1 MNIAER
7 EIDDPEKEGVIL
19 EYVNFTKEFAEIKE
33 YVRSKGESIR
43 GYTEKKECVSIRT
56 EDILYFEAVQN
67 KVFAYTSNKFY
78 EIKSRLYQLEEKIT
92 RKCMKRA
99 SKTTIV
105 NADRIVSVRTALNGR
120 LYVRMEALSRLEMA
134 LQKQEQILCKALHTD
149 LGKSKTESVMCEIG
163 LVQGEIRWMKQHLGR
178 LCRQKHVRTPL
189 AQFAAKSY
197 QSPSPYGNVLI
208 MSPWNYPVL
217 LTLEPLVDAI
227 AAGNTAVVKPS
238 AYAPVSANVL
248 KDLLEECFPPEYVA
262 VVLGGREEN
271 QALLQEKFD
280 KIFFTGSVAVGKQVM
295 ESAARHL
302 TPVTLEL
309 GGKSPCI
316 VEKSSKIRLAARRIV
331 FGKFINCG
339 SNLLCWIT

>member
-1 MNIAER
+1 M
-7 EIDDPEKEGVIL
+7 
-19 EYVNFTKEFAEIKE
+19 
-33 YVRSKGESIR
+33 
-43 GYTEKKECVSIRT
+43 
-56 EDILYFEAVQN
+56 
-67 KVFAYTSNKFY
+67 
-78 EIKSRLYQLEEKIT
+78 
-92 RKCMKRA
+92 
-99 SKTTIV
+99 
-105 NADRIVSVRTALNGR
+105 
-120 LYVRMEALSRLEMA
+120 EMA

-178 LCRQKHVRTPL
+178 LCRTKHVRAPL

-238 AYAPVSANVL
+238 AYAPASANVL
-248 KDLLEECFPPEYVA
+248 KDLLEECFPPEYVT

-271 QALLQEKFD
+271 QVLLQEKFD

>member
-1 MNIAER
+1 M
-7 EIDDPEKEGVIL
+7 
-19 EYVNFTKEFAEIKE
+19 
-33 YVRSKGESIR
+33 
-43 GYTEKKECVSIRT
+43 
-56 EDILYFEAVQN
+56 
-67 KVFAYTSNKFY
+67 
-78 EIKSRLYQLEEKIT
+78 
-92 RKCMKRA
+92 
-99 SKTTIV
+99 
-105 NADRIVSVRTALNGR
+105 
-120 LYVRMEALSRLEMA
+120 EMA

-238 AYAPVSANVL
+238 AYAPASANVL

-280 KIFFTGSVAVGKQVM
+280 KIFSQEV
-295 ESAARHL
+295 
-302 TPVTLEL
+302 
-309 GGKSPCI
+309 
-316 VEKSSKIRLAARRIV
+316 
-331 FGKFINCG
+331 
-339 SNLLCWIT
+339 

>member
-1 MNIAER
+1 MTRKRGRYTRICKFYER
-7 EIDDPEKEGVIL
+7 ICRNKRVCKKQRGIYP
-19 EYVNFTKEFAEIKE
+19 
-33 YVRSKGESIR
+33 

-178 LCRQKHVRTPL
+178 LCRTKHVRTPL

-197 QSPSPYGNVLI
+197 RSPSPYGNVLI

-238 AYAPVSANVL
+238 AYAPVALPWDLSSA
-248 KDLLEECFPPEYVA
+248 
-262 VVLGGREEN
+262 GRASAL
-271 QALLQEKFD
+271 QAEGHRF
-280 KIFFTGSVAVGKQVM
+280 
-295 ESAARHL
+295 E
-302 TPVTLEL
+302 
-309 GGKSPCI
+309 PCR
-316 VEKSSKIRLAARRIV
+316 SHD
-331 FGKFINCG
+331 N
-339 SNLLCWIT
+339 

>member
-1 MNIAER
+1 M
-7 EIDDPEKEGVIL
+7 
-19 EYVNFTKEFAEIKE
+19 YVACIKDNDCKCGSCCFGS
-33 YVRSKGESIR
+33 YRIKWAFVCADG
-43 GYTEKKECVSIRT
+43 G
-56 EDILYFEAVQN
+56 FEQ
-67 KVFAYTSNKFY
+67 
-78 EIKSRLYQLEEKIT
+78 IG
-92 RKCMKRA
+92 
-99 SKTTIV
+99 
-105 NADRIVSVRTALNGR
+105 NG
-120 LYVRMEALSRLEMA
+120 LA
-134 LQKQEQILCKALHTD
+134 KQEQILCKALHTD

-280 KIFFTGSVAVGKQVM
+280 KIFPQEV
-295 ESAARHL
+295 
-302 TPVTLEL
+302 
-309 GGKSPCI
+309 
-316 VEKSSKIRLAARRIV
+316 
-331 FGKFINCG
+331 
-339 SNLLCWIT
+339 

>member
-1 MNIAER
+1 
-7 EIDDPEKEGVIL
+7 
-19 EYVNFTKEFAEIKE
+19 
-33 YVRSKGESIR
+33 
-43 GYTEKKECVSIRT
+43 
-56 EDILYFEAVQN
+56 
-67 KVFAYTSNKFY
+67 
-78 EIKSRLYQLEEKIT
+78 
-92 RKCMKRA
+92 
-99 SKTTIV
+99 
-105 NADRIVSVRTALNGR
+105 
-120 LYVRMEALSRLEMA
+120 
-134 LQKQEQILCKALHTD
+134 
-149 LGKSKTESVMCEIG
+149 MCEIG

-238 AYAPVSANVL
+238 AYAPASANVL

-295 ESAARHL
+295 ESAARQHVGREVMAKASAHL

>member
-1 MNIAER
+1 M
-7 EIDDPEKEGVIL
+7 
-19 EYVNFTKEFAEIKE
+19 
-33 YVRSKGESIR
+33 
-43 GYTEKKECVSIRT
+43 
-56 EDILYFEAVQN
+56 
-67 KVFAYTSNKFY
+67 
-78 EIKSRLYQLEEKIT
+78 
-92 RKCMKRA
+92 
-99 SKTTIV
+99 
-105 NADRIVSVRTALNGR
+105 
-120 LYVRMEALSRLEMA
+120 EMA

-280 KIFFTGSVAVGKQVM
+280 KIFSTGSVAVGKQVM

-316 VEKSSKIRLAARRIV
+316 VEKAVRSGLRQDALSLESLSTADRTYCVGSRRM
-331 FGKFINCG
+331 GRCG
-339 SNLLCWIT
+339 HAGGDFWSHPASIDV

>member
-1 MNIAER
+1 
-7 EIDDPEKEGVIL
+7 
-19 EYVNFTKEFAEIKE
+19 
-33 YVRSKGESIR
+33 
-43 GYTEKKECVSIRT
+43 
-56 EDILYFEAVQN
+56 
-67 KVFAYTSNKFY
+67 
-78 EIKSRLYQLEEKIT
+78 
-92 RKCMKRA
+92 
-99 SKTTIV
+99 
-105 NADRIVSVRTALNGR
+105 
-120 LYVRMEALSRLEMA
+120 
-134 LQKQEQILCKALHTD
+134 
-149 LGKSKTESVMCEIG
+149 MCEIG

-178 LCRQKHVRTPL
+178 LCRTKHVRTPL

-197 QSPSPYGNVLI
+197 RSPSPYGNVLI

-238 AYAPVSANVL
+238 AYAPASANVL
-248 KDLLEECFPPEYVA
+248 KDLLEECFPSEYVA

-280 KIFFTGSVAVGKQVM
+280 KIFFTGSAAVGKQVM

-316 VEKSSKIRLAARRIV
+316 VEKSSKIRRAARRIV

>member
-1 MNIAER
+1 
-7 EIDDPEKEGVIL
+7 
-19 EYVNFTKEFAEIKE
+19 
-33 YVRSKGESIR
+33 
-43 GYTEKKECVSIRT
+43 
-56 EDILYFEAVQN
+56 
-67 KVFAYTSNKFY
+67 
-78 EIKSRLYQLEEKIT
+78 
-92 RKCMKRA
+92 
-99 SKTTIV
+99 
-105 NADRIVSVRTALNGR
+105 
-120 LYVRMEALSRLEMA
+120 MA

-280 KIFFTGSVAVGKQVM
+280 KIFSTGSVAVGKQVM

-316 VEKSSKIRLAARRIV
+316 VEKAVRSGLRQDALSLESLSTADRTYCVGSRRM
-331 FGKFINCG
+331 GRCG
-339 SNLLCWIT
+339 HAGGDFWSHPASIDV

>member
-1 MNIAER
+1 M
-7 EIDDPEKEGVIL
+7 
-19 EYVNFTKEFAEIKE
+19 
-33 YVRSKGESIR
+33 
-43 GYTEKKECVSIRT
+43 
-56 EDILYFEAVQN
+56 
-67 KVFAYTSNKFY
+67 FAYTSNEFY

-178 LCRQKHVRTPL
+178 LCRTKHVRTPL

-197 QSPSPYGNVLI
+197 RSPSPYGNVLI

-238 AYAPVSANVL
+238 AYATVSANAL
-248 KDLLEECFPPEYVA
+248 KDLLEEWIVKDSVCRKDMKSL
-262 VVLGGREEN
+262 VL
-271 QALLQEKFD
+271 
-280 KIFFTGSVAVGKQVM
+280 
-295 ESAARHL
+295 
-302 TPVTLEL
+302 
-309 GGKSPCI
+309 
-316 VEKSSKIRLAARRIV
+316 
-331 FGKFINCG
+331 
-339 SNLLCWIT
+339 

>member
-1 MNIAER
+1 
-7 EIDDPEKEGVIL
+7 
-19 EYVNFTKEFAEIKE
+19 
-33 YVRSKGESIR
+33 
-43 GYTEKKECVSIRT
+43 
-56 EDILYFEAVQN
+56 
-67 KVFAYTSNKFY
+67 
-78 EIKSRLYQLEEKIT
+78 
-92 RKCMKRA
+92 
-99 SKTTIV
+99 
-105 NADRIVSVRTALNGR
+105 
-120 LYVRMEALSRLEMA
+120 MA

-163 LVQGEIRWMKQHLGR
+163 LVQGEIHWMKQHLGR

-238 AYAPVSANVL
+238 AYAPASANVL

-295 ESAARHL
+295 ESAARSGL
-302 TPVTLEL
+302 RQDALSLESL
-309 GGKSPCI
+309 STADRTYCVGSRRMGRCGHAGGDFWSHPASI
-316 VEKSSKIRLAARRIV
+316 DV
-331 FGKFINCG
+331 
-339 SNLLCWIT
+339 

>member
-1 MNIAER
+1 MYVACIKDNDCKCGSYCFGSYRIKWAFVCADGGFVQ
-7 EIDDPEKEGVIL
+7 IGNGLAKTGADPL
-19 EYVNFTKEFAEIKE
+19 
-33 YVRSKGESIR
+33 
-43 GYTEKKECVSIRT
+43 
-56 EDILYFEAVQN
+56 
-67 KVFAYTSNKFY
+67 
-78 EIKSRLYQLEEKIT
+78 
-92 RKCMKRA
+92 
-99 SKTTIV
+99 
-105 NADRIVSVRTALNGR
+105 
-120 LYVRMEALSRLEMA
+120 
-134 LQKQEQILCKALHTD
+134 
-149 LGKSKTESVMCEIG
+149 
-163 LVQGEIRWMKQHLGR
+163 
-178 LCRQKHVRTPL
+178 
-189 AQFAAKSY
+189 

-238 AYAPVSANVL
+238 AYAPVSANAL
-248 KDLLEECFPPEYVA
+248 KDLLEEWFPPEYVA

-339 SNLLCWIT
+339 QTCVAPDYILCDASVHDELVEALRQEIRKQFGDPLFNSEYGKIYGSNLLCWIT

>member
-1 MNIAER
+1 
-7 EIDDPEKEGVIL
+7 
-19 EYVNFTKEFAEIKE
+19 
-33 YVRSKGESIR
+33 
-43 GYTEKKECVSIRT
+43 
-56 EDILYFEAVQN
+56 
-67 KVFAYTSNKFY
+67 
-78 EIKSRLYQLEEKIT
+78 
-92 RKCMKRA
+92 
-99 SKTTIV
+99 
-105 NADRIVSVRTALNGR
+105 
-120 LYVRMEALSRLEMA
+120 MEALSRLEMA

-197 QSPSPYGNVLI
+197 QSPS
-208 MSPWNYPVL
+208 NYPVL

-238 AYAPVSANVL
+238 AYAPASANVL

>member
-1 MNIAER
+1 M
-7 EIDDPEKEGVIL
+7 
-19 EYVNFTKEFAEIKE
+19 
-33 YVRSKGESIR
+33 
-43 GYTEKKECVSIRT
+43 
-56 EDILYFEAVQN
+56 
-67 KVFAYTSNKFY
+67 
-78 EIKSRLYQLEEKIT
+78 
-92 RKCMKRA
+92 
-99 SKTTIV
+99 
-105 NADRIVSVRTALNGR
+105 
-120 LYVRMEALSRLEMA
+120 EMA

-208 MSPWNYPVL
+208 MSSWNYPVL

-238 AYAPVSANVL
+238 AYAPASANAL

-271 QALLQEKFD
+271 QVLLQEKFD

-302 TPVTLEL
+302 TPVTLEF

>member
-1 MNIAER
+1 
-7 EIDDPEKEGVIL
+7 
-19 EYVNFTKEFAEIKE
+19 
-33 YVRSKGESIR
+33 
-43 GYTEKKECVSIRT
+43 
-56 EDILYFEAVQN
+56 
-67 KVFAYTSNKFY
+67 
-78 EIKSRLYQLEEKIT
+78 
-92 RKCMKRA
+92 
-99 SKTTIV
+99 
-105 NADRIVSVRTALNGR
+105 
-120 LYVRMEALSRLEMA
+120 MA

-149 LGKSKTESVMCEIG
+149 LGKSKTEMMCEIG

-238 AYAPVSANVL
+238 AYAPASANVL

-309 GGKSPCI
+309 GGKSPCSVWCHRNTAI
-316 VEKSSKIRLAARRIV
+316 LCLSKSCLNLQITSCLICEILLPVIRRILISP
-331 FGKFINCG
+331 GKKL
-339 SNLLCWIT
+339 SAT

>member
-1 MNIAER
+1 MQTKTCQNTAGAVR
-7 EIDDPEKEGVIL
+7 CEKL
-19 EYVNFTKEFAEIKE
+19 
-33 YVRSKGESIR
+33 SKPFSLWQ
-43 GYTEKKECVSIRT
+43 CA
-56 EDILYFEAVQN
+56 D
-67 KVFAYTSNKFY
+67 Y
-78 EIKSRLYQLEEKIT
+78 EPVELPCS
-92 RKCMKRA
+92 
-99 SKTTIV
+99 
-105 NADRIVSVRTALNGR
+105 ADVRT
-120 LYVRMEALSRLEMA
+120 
-134 LQKQEQILCKALHTD
+134 
-149 LGKSKTESVMCEIG
+149 
-163 LVQGEIRWMKQHLGR
+163 
-178 LCRQKHVRTPL
+178 
-189 AQFAAKSY
+189 
-197 QSPSPYGNVLI
+197 
-208 MSPWNYPVL
+208 
-217 LTLEPLVDAI
+217 
-227 AAGNTAVVKPS
+227 AGNTAVVKPS

-280 KIFFTGSVAVGKQVM
+280 KIFSTGSVAVGKQVM